1 MFLQLV
7 QKLSRQRILGTQT
20 WTREVQSS
28 VLRLLLARTLALW
41 LCQLSVLSVTGLVQL
56 NVNVK

>member
-56 NVNVK
+56 NVYVK